1 MSGRGDHTGSRQWH
15 KEKQA
20 TMGGIWL
27 QVMVSLNGVL
37 GNEDISSSHGRRRPD
52 MAAPVLDQVN
62 DVRHFLFLPNRCPAV
77 CSWLASLTVA
87 SWSQAGGYSHAS
99 RCTIGKG

>member
-1 MSGRGDHTGSRQWH
+1 MSGRGDQTGSRQWH

-27 QVMVSLNGVL
+27 QVMVSPNGVL

-52 MAAPVLDQVN
+52 MAASGLGQVN
-62 DVRHFLFLPNRCPAV
+62 DVRHFSLSPQPLS
-77 CSWLASLTVA
+77 CSAQLACIFDCGLMVT
-87 SWSQAGGYSHAS
+87 SWQL
-99 RCTIGKG
+99 